1 MKYNGE
7 VVLYLRFLSFSLP
20 FFQRH
25 WKSDG
30 KEDWELQTLFSY
42 FLFYSDTLYSHV
54 YNFFLPWVVL
64 VVEEIVEVC
73 FVISQPIVSGDS
85 GNYSGFRLE
94 AIVFDVCVRMY
105 VTTDLF
111 YTEKNDDNVIR
122 IRMVEVYAR
131 SMYAR
136 VGI

>member
-1 MKYNGE
+1 M
-7 VVLYLRFLSFSLP
+7 
-20 FFQRH
+20 
-25 WKSDG
+25 
-30 KEDWELQTLFSY
+30 
-42 FLFYSDTLYSHV
+42 
-54 YNFFLPWVVL
+54 
-64 VVEEIVEVC
+64 VEEIVEVC

-122 IRMVEVYAR
+122 IRMVEVYAQ